1 MWNIQGS
8 EFGKIACRESAM
20 SMSHEKASIII
31 KGRVECRFTREMAAG
46 TKERIAE

>member
-8 EFGKIACRESAM
+8 EFGKIACRESA
-20 SMSHEKASIII
+20 MSHEKASIII